1 MTSSDAP
8 STQEL
13 IEMIR
18 QGAMLGGRTVL
29 DGPADVDEM
38 ADLLQESVQPDFV
51 TRMVSESAGSQEFR
65 GIEGFKEALN
75 DWISPYESFR
85 LKIEEAIV
93 SGDKLVFLARQ
104 VATTKHDGVEVETQS
119 ASVWWAENGQIRQ
132 AAFYLDQRAGLEA
145 AGVDPDRPSSYSS
158 ASRP

>member
-1 MTSSDAP
+1 MTSSDAR

-18 QGAMLGGRTVL
+18 QGAMLGGGTVL
-29 DGPADVDEM
+29 DGPAGVDQM
-38 ADLLQESVQPDFV
+38 ADLLRGNVQPDFV
-51 TRMVSESAGSQEFR
+51 TAMVSESAGSQEFR

-85 LKIEEAIV
+85 LEIEEAIV

-104 VATTKHDGVEVETQS
+104 VATTKHDGVEVETES
-119 ASVWWAENGQIRQ
+119 ASVWWAEDGQIRQ

-145 AGVDPDRPSSYSS
+145 AGIDPDPLSSG
-158 ASRP
+158 